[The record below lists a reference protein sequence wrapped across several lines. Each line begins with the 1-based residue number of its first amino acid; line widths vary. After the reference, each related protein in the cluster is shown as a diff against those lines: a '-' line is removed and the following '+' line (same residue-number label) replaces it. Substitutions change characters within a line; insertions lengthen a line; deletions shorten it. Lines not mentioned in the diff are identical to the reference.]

1 MKTLE
6 DKIIVYDSNCKVC
19 TSFKD
24 AILRLTTIPQ
34 TKVKALGELTT
45 ELIDHVDLEKFKN
58 VMALINTSGGKTLY
72 GSEGVAY
79 ILSSQ
84 YKIIDTAFTLKPIF
98 NTFNFFYKTLAY
110 NRYIIATP
118 RSNFKCDCFPDKV
131 VRFRV
136 AYIAFA
142 ILLAVLLTAAFG
154 LSLRSFF
161 DGMSLSQA
169 AFEMLLI
176 AGTGWV
182 IQIFL
187 AITFLK
193 DKALD
198 YVGHLSSIMVVG
210 LLVLVPWTLFH
221 FVTGIRVIA
230 FPAISVCVSSL
241 FMLYMHMGRAKHLEL
256 SRRWTLIWFFGLQST
271 ASFWIYFFHLK

>member
-24 AILRLTTIPQ
+24 AILRLTTIPES
-34 TKVKALGELTT
+34 KVKALTELTT
-45 ELIDHVDLEKFKN
+45 ELANHVDMERFKN
-58 VMALINTSGGKTLY
+58 VMALIDTAGGKTLY

-84 YKIIDTAFTLKPIF
+84 YKIIDAGFTLKPIF
-98 NTFNFFYKTLAY
+98 NTFSFFYKTLAY

-118 RSNFKCDCFPDKV
+118 KSNFKCDCFPDKV

-136 AYIAFA
+136 AYIVFA
-142 ILLAVLLTAAFG
+142 ILFAVFLTAAFG
-154 LSLRSFF
+154 LSLRIFF
-161 DGMSLSQA
+161 DGMSSSQA

-210 LLVLVPWTLFH
+210 LLVLVPSILFH
-221 FVTGIRVIA
+221 YVTGVRVIA
-230 FPAISVCVSSL
+230 FPAVSVCMSSL
-241 FMLYMHMGRAKHLEL
+241 LMLYMHIGRAKHLGL
-256 SRRWTLIWFFGLQST
+256 SRRWTLNWFFGLQST
-271 ASFWIYFFHLK
+271 AFFWIYFFHLK